1 MPTAIPRCRCAE
13 APCCV
18 VQTRI
23 AVVGQGTGDVLC
35 GRTRPALNIEYTP
48 EVVSHTTYI
57 HSSAPSQPSCTCLRH
72 ASFHLWSHN
81 VVQAFP

>member
-1 MPTAIPRCRCAE
+1 MPKIVPPCPCAE
-13 APCCV
+13 APCYI

-48 EVVSHTTYI
+48 EVVSRTTSV
-57 HSSAPSQPSCTCLRH
+57 HSSTPS
-72 ASFHLWSHN
+72 
-81 VVQAFP
+81 